1 MSKEKIEPQIEVTE
15 DQVTII
21 LPVMKPLKPSKSG
34 KSLVIAT
41 THGTIT
47 TKSLVNDRVV
57 WMGVNVFI
65 KH

>member
-1 MSKEKIEPQIEVTE
+1 MSKEKKDPTIEVTE
-15 DQVTII
+15 DLVTIT
-21 LPVMKPLKPSKSG
+21 LPVLKPLKQSKSG
-34 KSLVIAT
+34 KSMVIAT

-47 TKSLVNDRVV
+47 TKALVNDRVV